1 MATCGD
7 VAGALMAERTGCDRE
22 AVGYFTGRAPL
33 RPVSLAE
40 VAGDYTYT
48 DIPIPKAAP
57 L

>member
-1 MATCGD
+1 LL
-7 VAGALMAERTGCDRE
+7 ALHVGSRE
-22 AVGYFTGRAPL
+22 AVGCFNGRAPL

-40 VAGDYTYT
+40 VAGDYSYA

>member
-1 MATCGD
+1 MPRAPARD
-7 VAGALMAERTGCDRE
+7 
-22 AVGYFTGRAPL
+22 TGRAPL

-40 VAGDYTYT
+40 VAGDYTYA

>member
-1 MATCGD
+1 MA
-7 VAGALMAERTGCDRE
+7 AGVGGRE
-22 AVGYFTGRAPL
+22 AAGCFTGRAPL

-40 VAGDYTYT
+40 VAGEYTYA